1 MGKKFTTKKLKLRSR
16 AEKRRFRL
24 KTNPKTK
31 GVKITPEKIN
41 EPVIRSLDQKVRAIQ
56 EKQNTQA

>member
-24 KTNPKTK
+24 KTNPRTK
-31 GVKITPEKIN
+31 GVKVTPEKIN
-41 EPVIRSLDQKVRAIQ
+41 EPVIRSLEQKIRAIQ
-56 EKQNTQA
+56 ETENAQV